1 MPVGLQIQI
10 SPSGMKQPNKLHNV
24 GLRYICELLSDD
36 LKISKQCKNV
46 EWAFKLKA
54 KVFTT
59 VYE

>member
-1 MPVGLQIQI
+1 
-10 SPSGMKQPNKLHNV
+10 MKQPNKLHNV